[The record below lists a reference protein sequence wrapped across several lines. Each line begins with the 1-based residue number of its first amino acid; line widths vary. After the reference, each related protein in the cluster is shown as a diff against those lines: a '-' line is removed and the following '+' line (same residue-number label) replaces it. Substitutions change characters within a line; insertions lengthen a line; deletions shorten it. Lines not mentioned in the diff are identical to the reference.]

1 MRERPKETEF
11 LCFTIEQSCF
21 AIPVR
26 SVVKI
31 TPMMAFSPLESK
43 SESCLGMVVLHG
55 RPAHLLDVS
64 SRLGL
69 PPRGI
74 DPGKMIIFIEDGG
87 PLVGVIVD
95 DLREIIRVGRA
106 NVAEGMSSELISAVV
121 RVEGEMMSIL
131 NPKAITRMVKD
142 GKEPG

>member
-55 RPAHLLDVS
+55 RPAHLLDIS
-64 SRLGL
+64 PRLNL
-69 PPRGI
+69 PPRGV
-74 DPGKMIIFIEDGG
+74 DPQKMIIFIEDGG

-95 DLREIIRVGRA
+95 DLKEIIRVGGA
-106 NVAEGMSSELISAVV
+106 NVVEGVSSELISAMA
-121 RVEGEMMSIL
+121 RVEDEMIPIL
-131 NPKAITRMVKD
+131 NPKAITEMVKD
-142 GKEPG
+142 EV